1 MLLSIALEDAG
12 SQLWSMGCNAKWFS
26 QKSAAF
32 GPLFHFLCF
41 FLCVLF
47 FFFQL
52 LWVFP
57 VHVRAFSHCSER
69 GLLFA
74 AVQGL
79 LLLQSIGSRHL
90 GSAVMV
96 HRFCCSTACAIFPDQ
111 GSNSCPLY
119 WQADSQ
125 SLAHQ
130 GSLWTSVS

>member
-1 MLLSIALEDAG
+1 MEHGLRCQVVFSENCC
-12 SQLWSMGCNAKWFS
+12 LWTSVPFFMFFVC
-26 QKSAAF
+26 
-32 GPLFHFLCF
+32 LFLFL
-41 FLCVLF
+41 
-47 FFFQL
+47 QL

-57 VHVRAFSHCSER
+57 VHVRAFSRCSER

-96 HRFCCSTACAIFPDQ
+96 HRFCCSTACRIFLDQ

-130 GSLWTSVS
+130 GSPWTSVS